1 MLPSH
6 AKIVGTRMTDAAIET
21 EEAEVPAKKSG
32 GKLPLVL
39 GIVGALV
46 LSGAGFYVVYSGLLG
61 PSIGGADKAKSPE
74 AKIKSVLAEVT
85 FVPIE
90 QIIVTLPPEASAR
103 NLRFLGQLEVAPG
116 QAEAVQKMMPRI
128 VDVLNTY
135 LRAVDVKDLQEPSSA
150 ARLRAQMLRRV
161 QVVAGE
167 GVVKD
172 LLITEFVLN

>member
-1 MLPSH
+1 
-6 AKIVGTRMTDAAIET
+6 MTDAAIET
-21 EEAEVPAKKSG
+21 EEDAVPVKKSG

-39 GIVGALV
+39 GIVGALA
-46 LSGAGFYVVYSGLLG
+46 LGGGGFYVVYSGLLG
-61 PSIGGADKAKSPE
+61 PDIAGSGGAKSHE
-74 AKIKSVLAEVT
+74 AKIESVLKEVT

-116 QAEAVQKMMPRI
+116 QAEAVETVMPRV

-150 ARLRAQMLRRV
+150 ARLRAQMLRRI